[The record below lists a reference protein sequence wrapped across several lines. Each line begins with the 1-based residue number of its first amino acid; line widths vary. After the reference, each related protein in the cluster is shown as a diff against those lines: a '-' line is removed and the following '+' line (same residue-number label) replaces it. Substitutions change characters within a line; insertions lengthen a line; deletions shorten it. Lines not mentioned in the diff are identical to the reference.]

1 MYGADSDYYS
11 APGDTAFAFAEW
23 DLEILEPRALKEA
36 RMAATPQYS
45 DEMVKAMKERPSM
58 LVGGSVTKWF
68 VHPRDGGQYYH
79 GIITKRYPNPPN
91 KYGVLYHVEFSGY
104 QVRKSWKKQTLDQLI
119 KAGVTLPPVRELCCA
134 TTGQEVRCWVRDVA
148 KEGGQRRGR
157 TGGAA
162 ALTGFMHDNVMR
174 QLYGNMQS
182 NNGKGRNGGTNSGNK
197 KKREKA
203 MGKITSSSSWKSSS
217 SMRAAYSIFGLA
229 HPGNGHRVNDE
240 CPSVENWVTGKVEEH
255 DLFTGASFDGME
267 GEFYRSPARI
277 PGVFGCACWL
287 NRECGTAA
295 AAGATLC
302 GTSSGESV
310 PGETGETGGAGGM
323 GAAAKINGS
332 DRREEWERKE
342 WDHLTL
348 SPMEEPAK
356 MKVVDLRASL
366 ERRGLDTSGLKKVLQ
381 ERLTA
386 ALAEEAESASSAQEG
401 AAGKSGITYC
411 QRLKKKKKKKKKNRQ
426 YTAEQEEAYRKKK
439 NLRHGRRGRSK
450 KQKSV
455 NSAAFDE
462 EETKE
467 TTAESASSAEDEEAE
482 ESANSVEEGAAVE
495 SQRWVGPEQQ
505 GKVPV
510 VPMAVGEQGAAVEKA
525 TPEAHGCLPQ
535 CTKCGTAMFG
545 FYHRGAALCE
555 QCSFYHGVP
564 GEEDMCPMAEVATES
579 DCAARLSSSHPE
591 GLVCVG
597 CGFDGDGAAPFEP
610 DVATVRFFWKSE
622 GRLRCIPCR
631 AQHKLLEHLD
641 SFARCQGCSK
651 PIWVYEGTY
660 KGKDKRP
667 RIADWQFF
675 FENNHFNPPR
685 SCVACRQARKTNGG
699 GGAGKVPHWT
709 EDELAGTPSNK
720 SGNNGGD
727 GGGWDGGG
735 GGSGGGGG
743 GSGSWG
749 GGDGG
754 SWGDGG
760 GGGGGTRLCRYDG
773 HCTRPG
779 CTFVHSGT
787 PDGSNRVGPVSSS
800 TGGYCV
806 YCRGNAHEGA
816 CPRGAGAQGGGGGS
830 GSWEG
835 GGVSAGGWGGARKQ
849 GYFAQTAGACA
860 QCGKTSCVC
869 GAFGVPPPAIRW
881 GSLLP

>member
-1 MYGADSDYYS
+1 
-11 APGDTAFAFAEW
+11 
-23 DLEILEPRALKEA
+23 
-36 RMAATPQYS
+36 
-45 DEMVKAMKERPSM
+45 
-58 LVGGSVTKWF
+58 
-68 VHPRDGGQYYH
+68 
-79 GIITKRYPNPPN
+79 
-91 KYGVLYHVEFSGY
+91 
-104 QVRKSWKKQTLDQLI
+104 
-119 KAGVTLPPVRELCCA
+119 
-134 TTGQEVRCWVRDVA
+134 
-148 KEGGQRRGR
+148 
-157 TGGAA
+157 
-162 ALTGFMHDNVMR
+162 
-174 QLYGNMQS
+174 
-182 NNGKGRNGGTNSGNK
+182 
-197 KKREKA
+197 
-203 MGKITSSSSWKSSS
+203 
-217 SMRAAYSIFGLA
+217 
-229 HPGNGHRVNDE
+229 
-240 CPSVENWVTGKVEEH
+240 
-255 DLFTGASFDGME
+255 ME
-267 GEFYRSPARI
+267 
-277 PGVFGCACWL
+277 
-287 NRECGTAA
+287 
-295 AAGATLC
+295 
-302 GTSSGESV
+302 
-310 PGETGETGGAGGM
+310 
-323 GAAAKINGS
+323 
-332 DRREEWERKE
+332 D
-342 WDHLTL
+342 
-348 SPMEEPAK
+348 PAK

-386 ALAEEAESASSAQEG
+386 ALAEEAKAEPEPAAAALPHGGRSQAVQRKMQKGKKAATPTFDMSAVVAVSNEATETRETSTGGKEAGGGAG
-401 AAGKSGITYC
+401 AAGGGCAGITEGEEC
-411 QRLKKKKKKKKKNRQ
+411 ESSNTKKKRHERRKTRRREGGR
-426 YTAEQEEAYRKKK
+426 TAEDNEARRQWRRSKKQRGKEEEAREEEKQAE
-439 NLRHGRRGRSK
+439 RGRARRGRSK

-455 NSAAFDE
+455 NAAAFDE

-467 TTAESASSAEDEEAE
+467 TTVESASSTEDEEAE
-482 ESANSVEEGAAVE
+482 ESASSAEEGAAGE

-555 QCSFYHGVP
+555 QCSFYHGGP
-564 GEEDMCPMAEVATES
+564 GEEDMCPMAEVVTEP

-610 DVATVRFFWKSE
+610 DDATVRFFWKSE
-622 GRLRCIPCR
+622 GRLRCVPCR

-667 RIADWQFF
+667 RISDWQFF

-699 GGAGKVPHWT
+699 GGTGKVPHWT
-709 EDELAGTPSNK
+709 EDELAGAPSNK

-735 GGSGGGGG
+735 GGGGG

-749 GGDGG
+749 GGGND

-760 GGGGGTRLCRYDG
+760 GGGATRLCRYDG

-779 CTFVHSGT
+779 CAFVHSGT

-800 TGGYCV
+800 PGGYM
-806 YCRGNAHEGA
+806 
-816 CPRGAGAQGGGGGS
+816 QGGGGGS
-830 GSWEG
+830 SSWEG
-835 GGVSAGGWGGARKQ
+835 GGVSASNFNMSARTLSAGGWGGA
-849 GYFAQTAGACA
+849 AGACA
-860 QCGKTSCVC
+860 QCGKTSCFC